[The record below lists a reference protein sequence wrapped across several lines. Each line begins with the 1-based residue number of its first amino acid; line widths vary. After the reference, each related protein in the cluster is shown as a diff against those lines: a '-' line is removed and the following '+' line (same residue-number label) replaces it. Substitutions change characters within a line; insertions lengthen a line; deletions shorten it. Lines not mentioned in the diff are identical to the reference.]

1 MGNRFVITNPPQG
14 TTYGEWHVVHVE
26 ALGDDEH
33 ETTVFHPETC
43 RISILDPPGHPM
55 APTREYQCMTTHEI
69 GNVGFDTMFPDGMQA
84 GLYLVRPWVEYIPAN
99 LEHMGDWDGGVEV
112 IEYRP
117 QFGTS

>member
-1 MGNRFVITNPPQG
+1 
-14 TTYGEWHVVHVE
+14 
-26 ALGDDEH
+26 
-33 ETTVFHPETC
+33 
-43 RISILDPPGHPM
+43 M